1 MDNSDLP
8 PELREDRVYWVEIL
22 HRVTVRDFIR
32 DNFGLYSPPGDY
44 VALRRE
50 NLRRSLD
57 PTHLISRSPMSGR

>member
-8 PELREDRVYWVEIL
+8 PELQEDRIVWVELL

-44 VALRRE
+44 RALRAE
-50 NLRRSLD
+50 NLRRSID
-57 PTHLISRSPMSGR
+57 PQHLISRRTVKVL